1 MSILFIGR
9 GLTLPSLLWMRRQ
22 LEGLGK
28 DVKVLVTESGSLE
41 FDRGFYK
48 VLTIRENNLR
58 FIWRLF
64 RWETNRKIRKAIKS
78 QSVTCVLIHF
88 LTEAVIYSS
97 ILKDAAKPVFVYC
110 HGYDVTWNLRS
121 QFASDYGKLMHK
133 SNYIE
138 KVLGLSKHVTFIANS
153 KATERRLMKIGIPEN
168 RIQVN
173 YLGVPIP
180 SQPMQ
185 RIHKKRDLIVLY
197 LGRLVDCKGP
207 DIVIRAFERACQ
219 MGFRGKLIIAGSG
232 PLDLTCELL
241 RLHSPYKEKIIMLG
255 AVNEE
260 KGKELRE
267 EADIFTAHNCTG
279 PISNQEEAFG
289 VSLVEA
295 MSASLAIVN
304 TTNGS
309 VPEVVQNEKQGIL
322 VEPGDIEGHAK
333 AFIKLAEDPELRINY
348 GLCGW
353 KRAKEKFTTNK
364 EIRHLRQIMNI
375 S

>member
-9 GLTLPSLLWMRRQ
+9 GLTLPSALWMRRQ

-28 DVKVLVTESGSLE
+28 DVKVLVTESGPVE
-41 FDRGFYK
+41 FDRNYYK

-78 QSVTCVLIHF
+78 KSVTRVLIHF
-88 LTEAVIYSS
+88 LTDAVLLSS
-97 ILKDAAKPVFVYC
+97 VIKDVTKPVFVYC
-110 HGYDVTWNLRS
+110 HGYDVTWNLRN
-121 QFASDYGKLMHK
+121 QFALDYGKLMHK
-133 SNYIE
+133 SNYVE
-138 KVLGLSKHVTFIANS
+138 RVLGLPEHVTYIANS
-153 KATERRLMKIGIPEN
+153 KITKSRLMKIGIPES
-168 RIQVN
+168 RIQIN
-173 YLGVPIP
+173 YLGVPVP
-180 SQPMQ
+180 AQPRQ
-185 RIHKKRDLIVLY
+185 RIHNKRDLVVLY
-197 LGRLVDCKGP
+197 LGRLVDFKGP

-219 MGFRGKLIIAGSG
+219 MGFKGKLIIAGSG

-241 RLHSPYKEKIIMLG
+241 RSHSPYKDKIIMLG

-260 KGKELRE
+260 KGKDLRE
-267 EADIFTAHNCTG
+267 NADIFTAHNCTG

-333 AFIKLAEDPELRINY
+333 AFIKLAEDPELRMNY

-353 KRAKEKFTTNK
+353 KRASEKFTTNK
-364 EIRHLRQIMNI
+364 EIIRLRQIMNI